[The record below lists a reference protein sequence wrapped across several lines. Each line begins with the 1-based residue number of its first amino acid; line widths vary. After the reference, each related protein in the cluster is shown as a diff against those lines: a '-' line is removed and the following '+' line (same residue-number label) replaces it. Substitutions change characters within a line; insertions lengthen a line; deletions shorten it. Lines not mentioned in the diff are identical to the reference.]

1 MFGKIETSKINRINR
16 ERKNTIIFALAV
28 EVTANITHI
37 NPQQTKMTKKEWHAP
52 AEDSKK
58 ERKRCN
64 QFFRKWDHINKDKNK
79 DLKR

>member
-28 EVTANITHI
+28 EVTTNITHI
-37 NPQQTKMTKKEWHAP
+37 NPQQTKMTKKEWPTP

-64 QFFRKWDHINKDKNK
+64 QFFIK
-79 DLKR
+79 

>member
-28 EVTANITHI
+28 EVTTNITHI
-37 NPQQTKMTKKEWHAP
+37 NPQQTKMTKKEWP
-52 AEDSKK
+52 AAAKDSKK

-64 QFFRKWDHINKDKNK
+64 QFFRK
-79 DLKR
+79 

>member
-28 EVTANITHI
+28 EVTTDITHI
-37 NPQQTKMTKKEWHAP
+37 NHQQTKMTKKEWPTP

-64 QFFRKWDHINKDKNK
+64 QFFIK
-79 DLKR
+79 